1 MMEFE
6 NPTAFFL
13 LILIPVFFFL
23 RYLRL
28 FRPITFPLTLGDWH
42 GHYFKWNSPGRTVL
56 GVAAVLSAVAGFT
69 CLVISYA
76 NPVVHHQDRVYSS
89 RGADILFVLDTS
101 PSMGARDMAGMSRL
115 QAAVQAIKTLEAE
128 NTGDCV
134 GLVEMAKTAAVSV
147 PPTMDRDVFFKKLDS
162 IVIGEMGDGT
172 AIGNGLSCAV
182 FHLVQS
188 RSPRKAIVLITD
200 GENNS
205 GVVQPYTAARLA
217 KEKNIS
223 VYVLGIGTKGTVQ
236 LEYVDPF
243 TGKMYQGFLNS
254 EYDSKALSQIAAEA
268 DGKFY
273 EVSSIGELAQA
284 LDAVGRNESLVQ
296 SYHIKNTDRKY
307 YHVFVFLAAALFLL
321 SVIIRS
327 VFLQEVL

>member
-13 LILIPVFFFL
+13 LLLIPVFFFL
-23 RYLRL
+23 RYLKL

-42 GHYFKWNSPGRTVL
+42 GHYFKWNSPGRTALSVVSVL
-56 GVAAVLSAVAGFT
+56 CAVAGFT

-89 RGADILFVLDTS
+89 RGADILFVLDIS
-101 PSMGARDMAGMSRL
+101 PSMAARDMAGMTRM
-115 QAAVQAIKTLEAE
+115 QAAVQAIKTLESE
-128 NTGDCV
+128 NTGDSV

-147 PPTMDRDVFFKKLDS
+147 PPTMDREVLFNKLDS
-162 IVIGEMGDGT
+162 IIIGDLGDGT

-182 FHLVQS
+182 FHLATS

-205 GVVQPYTAARLA
+205 GVVHPHTAAHLA
-217 KEKNIS
+217 KEKGIS
-223 VYVLGIGTKGTVQ
+223 VYVLGIGTKGSVPI
-236 LEYVDPF
+236 EYVDPQ
-243 TGKMYQGFLNS
+243 TGKARSGFLHS
-254 EYDSKALSQIAAEA
+254 DYDRTVLSQIASEA

-273 EVSSIGELAQA
+273 EITSIGELAQT
-284 LDAVGRNESLVQ
+284 LDAVGRNESIVQ
-296 SYHIKNTDRKY
+296 SYHIKNTDKKY
-307 YHVFVFLAAALFLL
+307 YHVFVMIAAALFLL
-321 SVIIRS
+321 SIFIRC

>member
-6 NPTAFFL
+6 NPPAFFL
-13 LILIPVFFFL
+13 LLLIPVFFFL
-23 RYLRL
+23 RYLKL

-56 GVAAVLSAVAGFT
+56 GVLSVLCAVAAFT
-69 CLVISYA
+69 CLVVSYA

-101 PSMGARDMAGMSRL
+101 PSMAARDMAGMTRI
-115 QAAVQAIKTLEAE
+115 QAAVQAIKALESE
-128 NTGDCV
+128 NTGDSV
-134 GLVEMAKTAAVSV
+134 GLVEMAKTAAVVV
-147 PPTMDRDVFFKKLDS
+147 PPTMDRDVFFNKLDS
-162 IVIGEMGDGT
+162 IVLGEMGDGT

-182 FHLVQS
+182 FHLASS
-188 RSPRKAIVLITD
+188 RSPRKSIVLITD

-205 GVVQPYTAARLA
+205 GTIHPFTGSRLA

-223 VYVLGIGTKGTVQ
+223 LYVLGIGTKGTVP

-243 TGKMYQGFLNS
+243 TGKVYSGFRNS
-254 EYDSKALSQIAAEA
+254 DYDSTVLSQIAGEA

-273 EVSSIGELAQA
+273 EVATIAELAQA

-296 SYHIKNTDRKY
+296 SYHIKNTDKKY
-307 YHVFVFLAAALFLL
+307 YQVFALIAAALFLL
-321 SVIIRS
+321 A
-327 VFLQEVL
+327 VFVRCMLLQEVL